1 MVRVEEYTVMERSG
15 FIKFDT
21 PHAGFK
27 LDPSKHELKAMA
39 ALEILQNPIEEGV
52 STVGSS
58 EGSSRKESEEFSE
71 KQEEE
76 TEIAREEDKL
86 QRH

>member
-1 MVRVEEYTVMERSG
+1 MVRTEEYTVMERSG

-27 LDPSKHELKAMA
+27 LAPSKHELKAMVVS
-39 ALEILQNPIEEGV
+39 EIPQITSEEGV

-58 EGSSRKESEEFSE
+58 EGSSRKESEEFSD
-71 KQEEE
+71 KQGEE

>member
-1 MVRVEEYTVMERSG
+1 MVRTEEYTVMERSG

-21 PHAGFK
+21 PHAHFK
-27 LDPSKHELKAMA
+27 LPLSKHELKAMA
-39 ALEILQNPIEEGV
+39 ASEIPQIPIEEGA

-58 EGSSRKESEEFSE
+58 EGSSRRDSEEFSD
-71 KQEEE
+71 KQG
-76 TEIAREEDKL
+76 TEIAREEDTQ

>member
-27 LDPSKHELKAMA
+27 LAPSKHELKAMLA
-39 ALEILQNPIEEGV
+39 SEILQNAIEEGA

-71 KQEEE
+71 K
-76 TEIAREEDKL
+76 
-86 QRH
+86 